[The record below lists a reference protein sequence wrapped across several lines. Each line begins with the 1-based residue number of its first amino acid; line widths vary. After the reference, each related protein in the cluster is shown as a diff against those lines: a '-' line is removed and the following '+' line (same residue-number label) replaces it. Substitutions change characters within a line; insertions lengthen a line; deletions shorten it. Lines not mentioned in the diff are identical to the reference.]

1 MNLVRAFPTENGMT
15 FVCQHTLLG
24 MYSTIIFLLDTPV
37 KDQLAEYVI
46 NRVFSQ
52 KRVSLYSPS
61 LYM

>member
-37 KDQLAEYVI
+37 KDQLAE
-46 NRVFSQ
+46 
-52 KRVSLYSPS
+52 
-61 LYM
+61 